1 MSAEVLLFIAFFVIL
16 GALGALNLKINK
28 VFKIEATWIAVA
40 LAPVIIWLL
49 TTDRLTE
56 MAGFGLELK
65 LKRAASEPIE
75 ERLKPLEPVELEA
88 DQKAGA
94 DRLEQMVRNQTPVMT
109 LQLERLDYYRADA
122 IEAYLDRLTGHGF
135 FKYVVFENADRSFA
149 GLASGE
155 AMLGRVRAEGSAF
168 VERIEA
174 GDLTAWPEV
183 VTQSVPRSGTQQDAL
198 AALRSGAE
206 VQAVPVVDDQRRF
219 VGVVYPDRIL
229 ADILAELVAR
239 Q

>member
-65 LKRAASEPIE
+65 LNRAASEPI
-75 ERLKPLEPVELEA
+75 
-88 DQKAGA
+88 A